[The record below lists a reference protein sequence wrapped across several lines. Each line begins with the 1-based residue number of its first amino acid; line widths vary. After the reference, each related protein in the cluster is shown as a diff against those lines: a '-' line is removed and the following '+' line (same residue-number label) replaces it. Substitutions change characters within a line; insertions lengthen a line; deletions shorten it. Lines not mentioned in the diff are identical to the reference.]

1 MKGLAILFTAIIS
14 ISAHAAVSETVALSM
29 VPRGKMDLQQGR
41 DFTIKSLAGTKIKI
55 EFRRTGTF
63 EEASGDNLNKGDEL
77 EPGEGMISLSSAA
90 KKLQESGIKPEG
102 HWSLEKDP
110 KYGWIYEVNHQH
122 IIDAKTGKSINDT
135 DSLKTVQLDASP

>member
-1 MKGLAILFTAIIS
+1 MKGLALVLTVIS
-14 ISAHAAVSETVALSM
+14 FSAHAVVSDTIALSM
-29 VPRGKMDLQQGR
+29 VPRGKVDLQQGR

-55 EFRRTGTF
+55 EFRRNGSF

-90 KKLQESGIKPEG
+90 QKLQESGIKPEG

-110 KYGWIYEVNHQH
+110 KLGWIYEMNHQH
-122 IIDAKTGKSINDT
+122 IIDAKTGKSISDND
-135 DSLKTVQLDASP
+135 SPKTVQLGVAP

>member
-1 MKGLAILFTAIIS
+1 MKGLALVITAIAF
-14 ISAHAAVSETVALSM
+14 SAHAVVSETVALSM
-29 VPRGKMDLQQGR
+29 VPRGKLDIQQGR

-55 EFRRTGTF
+55 EFRRSGTF

-90 KKLQESGIKPEG
+90 QKLQEKGIKPEG
-102 HWSLEKDP
+102 HWSLEQDP
-110 KYGWIYEVNHQH
+110 KFGWIYEMNHQH

>member
-1 MKGLAILFTAIIS
+1 MKGFALVLTAIS
-14 ISAHAAVSETVALSM
+14 FSAQAVISETVALSM
-29 VPRGKMDLQQGR
+29 VPRGKVDIQQGR

-55 EFRRTGTF
+55 EFRRTGKF
-63 EEASGDNLNKGDEL
+63 EEAFGDNLNKGDEL

-90 KKLQESGIKPEG
+90 QKLQEKGIKPEG
-102 HWSLEKDP
+102 HWSLEHDP
-110 KYGWIYEVNHQH
+110 KFGWIYEMNHQH